1 MAATSVQRTLLVG
14 LGELGAKT
22 ADRLLARLAPPDDE
36 PSLIAGLAVLPEEVE
51 LTRLEARLLISPES
65 QLESWQS
72 EFESEVEQV
81 LESISR
87 VSRLDQLTRQG
98 LDLRQADEIHV
109 IIIANLAVSW
119 LEPALTAL
127 PEQLRR
133 LVDRMLACYVG
144 LTGVLLY
151 VEPDDP
157 VSPSPATQ
165 TDSASPES
173 QPIEADGFAPDRFSR
188 PFDRGCFVAGLT
200 NENGM
205 LVDHVADLIERV
217 VYFLETLERVA
228 PSDRLAPLE
237 PNAGPESH
245 ITSFGV
251 ASLRWPGREL
261 VAPLSARWTQAMLAA
276 MTSWPAEQTTGL
288 DLPRQARE
296 AAQQLMSGSRLAPPL
311 LLDTLAATMPPPPHH
326 LADRVPDPAW
336 PWLLKQVPERLDAAA
351 RQWQATWLAGGEQV
365 QTILADLADT
375 WLEQAEDWLRQQ
387 TAPPAPGSVLVGQS
401 MLAAVSE
408 LLDIYIAGVEARLET
423 AEADLE
429 AIERQL
435 GSVAVALD
443 RVLAGLPDSPGL
455 ALLRWGLRPLR
466 WPGYWVTCH
475 RSQALARNLAHLT
488 RARLLAW
495 QNVSTY
501 ETILPFYRDLRER
514 WRQVVG
520 VWERACRDV
529 RQAGQSPRLADWPA
543 QLETVLAGA
552 GGPWTEEPITAL
564 YQAAVREHVLAVW
577 EQCGDLGDW
586 VAAGLEA
593 DPLID
598 LLREET
604 SVALTPALHIPVD
617 EALGRQLPE
626 PKLQAAWLTN
636 LIEQARPFWPYNEAT
651 LAEPARAQAQLE
663 TWLLLPGAETS
674 PLAGLNPNRSQPTL
688 ILTSPRPDEL
698 GVISLRHIGASQ
710 SVTNQPV
717 S

>member
-1 MAATSVQRTLLVG
+1 MATASVQRTLLVG
-14 LGELGAKT
+14 LGELGART
-22 ADRLLARLAPPDDE
+22 ADRLLARLAPPDDGS
-36 PSLIAGLAVLPEEVE
+36 SLIAGLAVLPAEVE
-51 LTRLEARLLISPES
+51 LSRLETRLLIPPETGFDR
-65 QLESWQS
+65 WQRA
-72 EFESEVEQV
+72 FESEVERV

-109 IIIANLAVSW
+109 IIIANLAESW
-119 LEPALTAL
+119 LEPALMAL
-127 PEQLRR
+127 PERLRR

-151 VEPDDP
+151 VEPDEP
-157 VSPSPATQ
+157 VSPPPESQ

-173 QPIEADGFAPDRFSR
+173 ETVETDRFASDRFGR

-205 LVDHVADLIERV
+205 LVDHVEDLIERV
-217 VYFLETLERVA
+217 VYFLETLEREA
-228 PSDRLAPLE
+228 PSGRLARIESE
-237 PNAGPESH
+237 PGPERPM
-245 ITSFGV
+245 TSFGV
-251 ASLRWPGREL
+251 ATLRWPGREL
-261 VAPLSARWTQAMLAA
+261 VGPLSARWTQAILAG
-276 MTSWPAEQTTGL
+276 MTRWPVDQTMDL

-311 LLDTLAATMPPPPHH
+311 LLDTLAATMPPPPYH
-326 LADRVPDPAW
+326 LADQVPDPAW
-336 PWLLKQVPERLDAAA
+336 PWLLKQVPARLDTAA
-351 RQWQATWLAGGEQV
+351 RQWQETWLAAGDRV
-365 QTILADLADT
+365 QATLDDLADA
-375 WLEQAEDWLRQQ
+375 WLEQAGDWLRRQ
-387 TAPPAPGSVLVGQS
+387 TAPPAYGAVLVAQS
-401 MLAAVSE
+401 RLAAVSE
-408 LLDIYIAGVEARLET
+408 LLDTYIAGVEARLET
-423 AEADLE
+423 AEDDLKAVE
-429 AIERQL
+429 QQL
-435 GSVAVALD
+435 GSVAGALD
-443 RVLAGLPDSPGL
+443 RALAGLPDSPGL

-466 WPGYWVTCH
+466 WPGYWLTCR

-495 QNVSTY
+495 QNVSAY
-501 ETILPFYRDLRER
+501 ETIVPFYHDLRER
-514 WRQVVG
+514 WQQVVG
-520 VWERACRDV
+520 VWERTCRTV
-529 RQAGQSPRLADWPA
+529 WQAVQSSRLANWPA

-552 GGPWTEEPITAL
+552 GGPWTGEPITAL
-564 YQAAVREHVLAVW
+564 YQAAVQEQGLAVW
-577 EQCGDLGDW
+577 EQCGGLGDW

-593 DPLID
+593 DTLID
-598 LLREET
+598 RLREQT
-604 SVALTPALHIPVD
+604 SAALTPVLLIPVD

-674 PLAGLNPNRSQPTL
+674 LLAGLNPNRSRPTM
-688 ILTSPRPDEL
+688 ILASPRPDEL

-710 SVTNQPV
+710 PV